1 MLNFFI
7 YYNLI
12 VHKYFQ
18 SLLLIVGSIEQAV
31 DAFYDAGLLDEEF
44 YGNTS
49 SFSSASKYNETIC
62 SNNETD
68 SSTPTC
74 DENYGNNK
82 IPEYGLSLIQV
93 NTQGGKLP

>member
-18 SLLLIVGSIEQAV
+18 SLLLKVGSIEQAV

-44 YGNTS
+44 FGNA

-74 DENYGNNK
+74 DEYYGNNK
-82 IPEYGLSLIQV
+82 IPEYGPSFIQV
-93 NTQGGKLP
+93 DTQGGKSP